1 MSGEPIESYMSRSRH
16 RWIAVIIIIAIT
28 IAISAYSVCVMSFDI
43 SFSETWEYIIRHLEG
58 IEPENY
64 YDRIRDELVF
74 YGTVPRVVAASLI
87 GAILGI
93 SGAVMQYCVR
103 NPLADPY
110 TTGISSAAL
119 FGVTISLALGIVLIP
134 LPGKLGIVLN
144 AFIFAMVPCI
154 LMIIISVKRKT
165 TPTMLILIGIA
176 MMYIFSSFTMVLKYN
191 AEPEVLD
198 QIIGWSIGSVSM
210 AQWDSIPFLIIA
222 LIILLIMTVVYSG
235 KLDVMSTGDNLA
247 TSLGADPKRTR
258 LICMAVVSACTAVA
272 VSFSGS
278 IGFVGLVVPHVA
290 RLFVGSRTNALIPC
304 SAVAGAFLLIA
315 ADTLARSFGA
325 GLPVGA
331 VTAIIG
337 SPVFLYFLVKM
348 RTSGWGN

>member
-1 MSGEPIESYMSRSRH
+1 MSRSRH
-16 RWIAVIIIIAIT
+16 RWISISVIIAIT
-28 IAISAYSVCVMSFDI
+28 VAVSVYSVCVMSFNI
-43 SFSETWEYIIRHLEG
+43 SFSEAWEVIIKHLQG
-58 IEPENY
+58 IEPSNY
-64 YDRIRDELVF
+64 YDKIRDTLVF
-74 YGTVPRVVAASLI
+74 EGTFPRVIGASLI

-93 SGAVMQYCVR
+93 SGAIMQYCVR

-119 FGVTISLALGIVLIP
+119 FGITISLALGITLLP
-134 LPGKLGIVLN
+134 LPGNFGIVFN
-144 AFIFAMVPCI
+144 AFVFSMIPCI
-154 LMIIISVKRKT
+154 LMIVISIRRKT

-191 AEPEVLD
+191 ADHEVLE
-198 QIIGWSIGSVSM
+198 QIIGWSIGSVSK
-210 AQWDSIPFLIIA
+210 ADWTAIPFLMVS
-222 LIILLIMTVVYSG
+222 LIILLILTAKYSK

-247 TSLGADPKRTR
+247 TSLGTDPKKTR
-258 LICMAVVSACTAVA
+258 LVCMVVVSACTSIA

-278 IGFVGLVVPHVA
+278 IGFVGLVVPHVS

-304 SAVAGAFLLIA
+304 SAVTGALLLVA

-331 VTAIIG
+331 VTAIVG

-348 RTSGWGN
+348 RTSGWAK